1 MRSGMNPYNNEAG
14 LVDKFIGTAYEH
26 VKNVSES
33 IPVVRHVSEN
43 MEAVHDFT
51 STKDVFEAF
60 IENPDFLTWLQA
72 NEETLENLS
81 SLLASLVQEYVRQD
95 EGTFTGFVRLG
106 EQGLARKEVSFSGST
121 PVIADEAVWA
131 HSLDPS
137 KIVGIQGVVRL
148 AGNVVEALGSLESS
162 PVRVWCDGTY
172 MRLSVA
178 EEAVDY
184 ASRPFTVILSYME

>member
-60 IENPDFLTWLQA
+60 IENPDFLPWLQA

-121 PVIADEAVWA
+121 PVIGDEAVWA

-148 AGNVVEALGSLESS
+148 AGNVVETLGSLESS